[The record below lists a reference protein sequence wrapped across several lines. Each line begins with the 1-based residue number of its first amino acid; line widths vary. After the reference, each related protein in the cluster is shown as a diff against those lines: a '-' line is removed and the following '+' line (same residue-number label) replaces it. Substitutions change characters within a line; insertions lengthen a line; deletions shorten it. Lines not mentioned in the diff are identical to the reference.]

1 MERIKKYSFSAGRS
15 LLYLII
21 LCLLAACV
29 HKAPSTTPEAVDIA
43 VLQDYYNQGLQFYAD
58 EQYGKAKKVWMK
70 VIRLGP
76 DTLVAAKAR
85 VYVKKVNRILKT
97 LNEIE
102 KKQ

>member
-1 MERIKKYSFSAGRS
+1 
-15 LLYLII
+15 
-21 LCLLAACV
+21 
-29 HKAPSTTPEAVDIA
+29 
-43 VLQDYYNQGLQFYAD
+43 
-58 EQYGKAKKVWMK
+58 MK

-76 DTLVAAKAR
+76 DTPVAAKAR